1 MKNFIY
7 KTNQYLL
14 ERYPTIWNTR
24 LVWMLLSALILHLIF
39 FVFGF
44 FTLSNPEM
52 LQERYVKD
60 IFFENGSV
68 FLSIIIS
75 TLLLVAWLI
84 YMFKNNAFKNFYPTN
99 SFKLFGQFVSYL
111 VIIFACTTFYLSYQY
126 GLKTYIASTY
136 PDAQINKE
144 IQIANDAYLFLS
156 EDLEDYT
163 LNQRRFPKPFNEFYC
178 EDNNKF
184 IDYNK
189 PHLSFEEDSYQYYT
203 LRTIETPINEPY
215 NNNITESY
223 NDSTR
228 NKGFVYSKTVD
239 SIRTYYFK
247 DSVVNLQEWIKTPF
261 PSYYNMSSTF
271 FVSTNDN
278 LVDDE
283 LTYNY
288 SSDYEYNYEEYSD
301 YDYNYRKSFSIRHQ
315 LRNKRNYELLERNDK
330 NEIKQLLEDFLT
342 LSKTYKIDH
351 NLTSNNWLNL
361 VYHPNNFEVKNFIR
375 DQAKN
380 EYDNDYQLGVD
391 RTKTE
396 EFYNNRL
403 TDYHYENSALR
414 NVFENIESIKN
425 SKPIES
431 IHVFMWLAFFFAC
444 IFFIFRITGLKQLLF
459 SIITVGVLTLIVSL
473 LAALLFYITGGGS
486 DDGAIYFISYFTLAL
501 GTLILLIPIVFYK
514 SIKKIIVA
522 ICLNISLIGF
532 SLYLFL
538 IVGIISMHQKD
549 TCRADLDYQKSYYDC
564 NTLMESVGLSWSWI
578 LFFCGI
584 IFIFFYTKVIKNW
597 KSLPEG

>member
-24 LVWMLLSALILHLIF
+24 LVWMLLSAATLHLIF

-60 IFFENGSV
+60 IFFDNGSI
-68 FLSIIIS
+68 FLSVIIS
-75 TLLLVAWLI
+75 ILLLVAWLI

-99 SFKLFGQFVSYL
+99 SFKLFGQFISYL

-126 GLKTYIASTY
+126 GLKTYIASAY
-136 PDAQINKE
+136 PDAQVTKE

-156 EDLEDYT
+156 EDLKEYT
-163 LNQRRFPKPFNEFYC
+163 LDKRRFPKPFYELYC
-178 EDNNKF
+178 EDNTKF

-189 PHLSFEEDSYQYYT
+189 PHLSFEEDSYQYYS
-203 LRTIETPINEPY
+203 LRTVETPRDEPY
-215 NNNITESY
+215 NDVIAESY
-223 NDSTR
+223 NDSTK
-228 NKGFVYSKTVD
+228 NNGFVFSKTVD

-247 DSVVNLQEWIKTPF
+247 DSVVNMQEKIKTPF

-271 FVSTNDN
+271 FVSSNDELNDEFYSYNDN
-278 LVDDE
+278 YD
-283 LTYNY
+283 Y
-288 SSDYEYNYEEYSD
+288 DYEGYSD
-301 YDYNYRKSFSIRHQ
+301 YDYNSRTSFSKRHQ
-315 LRNKRNYELLERNDK
+315 LRNKRNYELLERRDK
-330 NEIKQLLEDFLT
+330 AEIKQLLEDFLVI
-342 LSKTYKIDH
+342 SNGYKIEH
-351 NLTSNNWLNL
+351 NLTSNEWLNL

-375 DQAKN
+375 DEAKS
-380 EYDNDYQLGVD
+380 EYDYPTSIAIDI
-391 RTKTE
+391 TKTE

-414 NVFENIESIKN
+414 NVFENIESIK
-425 SKPIES
+425 SSQPIET
-431 IHVFMWLAFFFAC
+431 IHIFMWIAFFFAC

-459 SIITVGVLTLIVSL
+459 SIITVGVLILIISL
-473 LAALLFYITGGGS
+473 IAALLFTVVGGNENS
-486 DDGAIYFISYFTLAL
+486 AIYFISYLALAL
-501 GTLILLIPIVFYK
+501 GTLILCIPIFFYNG
-514 SIKKIIVA
+514 IKKIVVA

-538 IVGIISMHQKD
+538 IVGIISMHQND
-549 TCRADLDYQKSYYDC
+549 ACRDDLDYYKSYYDC
-564 NTLMESVGLSWSWI
+564 DTLIESVGLSWSWI
-578 LFFCGI
+578 LFAVGI

-597 KSLPEG
+597 KALPEG